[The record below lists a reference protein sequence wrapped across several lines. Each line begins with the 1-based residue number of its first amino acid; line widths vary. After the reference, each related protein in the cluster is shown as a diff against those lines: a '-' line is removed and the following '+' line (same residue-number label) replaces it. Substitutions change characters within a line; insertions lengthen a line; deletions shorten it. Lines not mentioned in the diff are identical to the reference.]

1 MTNWTSNNRHN
12 YLNLCRT
19 FCFEKAPKNSG
30 GFWTPSKPLQDLGP
44 SDHQKDWLPS
54 LDNEC
59 NRFHVSSLRFKAHL
73 DKPLQRVVKKK
84 NSEAILLHF
93 GLPRLFLKVFTT
105 QACHLGS
112 SRPMLQ
118 ARSVEIPFRQAS
130 VEDSVRKK
138 YHNFPTH
145 AQLDALENGVLFRYC
160 SKAKDWLQE
169 GFSGRKRRAELKRY
183 EDEQEVKESRA
194 KDDKKEKKEKEKKER
209 QKEKEEGAEKKGKK
223 HKRDKGGSEKEEE
236 DKKEAERKKKEEED
250 KKEAE
255 RKKKEEEAKEEAG
268 KKKEEEEKEEARK
281 KKEEEEKEEART
293 KKEEDK
299 KEAERKKKEEEDEEK
314 ARKKKGEEE
323 KKKEEPEGKKKE
335 EEEEKKKEK
344 PEGKKKEEEKEKEEQ
359 EGKELDLTSLD
370 AADDP
375 DQRGNGK
382 PEEEPPVKP
391 GYVRVRATKA
401 FKFPDGHIKTGYIV
415 ASLLGGYVAQARNT
429 IQIVEPSPDGEVAVI
444 SRPAVPFPK
453 KTGSRKEGRPEHI
466 LLVRRVVQGGTLD
479 KPLYQNFFLPYN
491 KIDPTVSA
499 SLPRIST
506 EEYKATITPDLAKTK
521 PGAVPHDIVVFVP
534 YFKPLP
540 LVQALTESRPTRE
553 CTKGPKN
560 YKDSV
565 SLTVLTP
572 DGGDE
577 QAELTGTVPAEKSKK
592 SKHKK
597 PGKNKDKPQKT
608 KPESPT
614 SGQSTAPVVPPVVP
628 GLPVLPD
635 TTPQLQG
642 EQLHSSEM
650 VDRMFSMFDKMIKE
664 KQKHNSEQNAKL
676 MEVLRP
682 TKPTGHDQDSQ
693 PASNELVI
701 VTRTPTGTENQVHS
715 VNGGSPNGGG
725 ADPLQPCAQFAKSR
739 QSFPP
744 TTARNPGRIDK
755 QWKHSCRICSGFSSK
770 THTTFKV
777 CMPTNVSVPTLQN
790 VKLNHRRAA
799 QTDPG
804 FVFSGMF

>member
-1 MTNWTSNNRHN
+1 M
-12 YLNLCRT
+12 
-19 FCFEKAPKNSG
+19 E
-30 GFWTPSKPLQDLGP
+30 
-44 SDHQKDWLPS
+44 
-54 LDNEC
+54 
-59 NRFHVSSLRFKAHL
+59 SLRRSHHHESFQISGWSYQ
-73 DKPLQRVVKKK
+73 DGLQFDYLTATSLKRHG
-84 NSEAILLHF
+84 A
-93 GLPRLFLKVFTT
+93 FLKAV
-105 QACHLGS
+105 
-112 SRPMLQ
+112 
-118 ARSVEIPFRQAS
+118 V
-130 VEDSVRKK
+130 
-138 YHNFPTH
+138 
-145 AQLDALENGVLFRYC
+145 
-160 SKAKDWLQE
+160 
-169 GFSGRKRRAELKRY
+169 
-183 EDEQEVKESRA
+183 
-194 KDDKKEKKEKEKKER
+194 
-209 QKEKEEGAEKKGKK
+209 
-223 HKRDKGGSEKEEE
+223 
-236 DKKEAERKKKEEED
+236 
-250 KKEAE
+250 
-255 RKKKEEEAKEEAG
+255 AG
-268 KKKEEEEKEEARK
+268 
-281 KKEEEEKEEART
+281 
-293 KKEEDK
+293 
-299 KEAERKKKEEEDEEK
+299 
-314 ARKKKGEEE
+314 
-323 KKKEEPEGKKKE
+323 
-335 EEEEKKKEK
+335 
-344 PEGKKKEEEKEKEEQ
+344 
-359 EGKELDLTSLD
+359 
-370 AADDP
+370 
-375 DQRGNGK
+375 
-382 PEEEPPVKP
+382 
-391 GYVRVRATKA
+391 
-401 FKFPDGHIKTGYIV
+401 
-415 ASLLGGYVAQARNT
+415 LLGGYVAQARNT

-521 PGAVPHDIVVFVP
+521 PGAVPHDRVLFVP

-560 YKDSV
+560 YNDSV
-565 SLTVLTP
+565 SLAVLTP

-614 SGQSTAPVVPPVVP
+614 SGQSTAPMAPPVVP

-715 VNGGSPNGGG
+715 VNGGSPNGGELIHYNPVHNSRNG
-725 ADPLQPCAQFAKSR
+725 GKGFRLQPQEIQVDAFAHQSALLPVMAYHNMTSNGSIPVEYVRVSVAKHTLRSRCVCLPTLAFRHCKMLKLNLTIFDLGILIRTRSFNTFKKSMSEVEVIRKFGFFPLNLFNFIGFDVSHHQHAQEVDSHDFPLQP
-739 QSFPP
+739 PL
-744 TTARNPGRIDK
+744 
-755 QWKHSCRICSGFSSK
+755 
-770 THTTFKV
+770 
-777 CMPTNVSVPTLQN
+777 TL
-790 VKLNHRRAA
+790 
-799 QTDPG
+799 
-804 FVFSGMF
+804 